1 MEFDPRLPACRWP
14 KVRVKWRMHP
24 EFGGNVQLPIGIED
38 SSAASPR
45 MQSSSPFGS
54 HHRPSRRCRSRGN
67 PKTHGRHNRRMWDTG
82 RLSGRPVKPST
93 SVEKGLKPWGNL
105 GSRLERRWK
114 IGQRG
119 NPEPDRREHWRER
132 LRGDSENHPPVL
144 LKDEK
149 MRETADSPF
158 GTVRRGEAGATRSR
172 IARLQG
178 AMHGTSNLR
187 DHHYET
193 PERQLSGVFV
203 CAGQLRFA
211 LSICKLPHRK
221 KIKAAAMNPINGTGQ
236 PHTGRCRM
244 IASVK
249 TPIPVSVYRR
259 ERQSGKSSRAHSG
272 SWRER

>member
-187 DHHYET
+187 AN
-193 PERQLSGVFV
+193 PAMLSAQSDRSF
-203 CAGQLRFA
+203 
-211 LSICKLPHRK
+211 
-221 KIKAAAMNPINGTGQ
+221 GTSRG
-236 PHTGRCRM
+236 
-244 IASVK
+244 A
-249 TPIPVSVYRR
+249 R
-259 ERQSGKSSRAHSG
+259 EPD
-272 SWRER
+272 W